1 MTYRDDDVVITGLGP
16 VTSIGVGA
24 PALWSALMAGTANVR
39 LVNLLVD
46 AGQMV
51 TLPVATMPPAE
62 QVPGLDR
69 HLAFLDEQQCSGHRD
84 LAYSML
90 AVEWAL
96 RDADLE
102 FDAQNNDVGAVQAF
116 EAPGVEN
123 TVQRLFAMM
132 STPPSLTRDGDYVAP
147 GTQSVGRVSRT
158 GPPQTYDALAPC
170 FYNSQPFVYVHL
182 LAKAFGLRGFSTSVH
197 NACSSGAFALEM
209 AADRIRTRQ
218 AEVMIVTGGEA
229 FDTAVRL
236 EWFRRLD
243 LYASQPAMRPF
254 ARQPTGFYVGEGGAA
269 LVLESGRHARAR
281 GARGRAVYAAG
292 AFAQQAWKQTVP
304 DVRAGRL
311 RGVIERALARAGLS
325 AGELD
330 LIVPHGAAGR
340 VSDGY
345 EATCLCEALRGEAD
359 SAVATTF
366 KPAVGHMLA
375 ASALIETIGCLLAM
389 EHECVP
395 PMCAAEANDVEF
407 PVPLAI
413 EPTPRRLNTAMKLST
428 GFTGHDAA
436 LLFRRV

>member
-24 PALWSALMAGTANVR
+24 PALWSALMAGTTNVR

-51 TLPVATMPPAE
+51 TLPVATMLPAE

-69 HLAFLDEQQCSGHRD
+69 HLAFLDEQQCSNHRD

-90 AVEWAL
+90 AVELAL

-102 FDAQNNDVGAVQAF
+102 FDAQNNNVGAVQAF

-132 STPPSLTRDGDYVAP
+132 SSPPPTA
-147 GTQSVGRVSRT
+147 

-243 LYASQPAMRPF
+243 LYANQPAMRPF

-292 AFAQQAWKQTVP
+292 TFAQQAWKQTVP

-311 RGVIERALARAGLS
+311 RGVIERALASAGVS

-389 EHECVP
+389 GHECVP

-407 PVPLAI
+407 PVPLAS

-436 LLFRRV
+436 LVFRRV